1 MRGRKPIPEAL
12 RELHGHPSHRSKQQ
26 NAARHSI
33 ESDTPGTD
41 LPVPEHFNEEQVRI
55 WSHLMTHA
63 PAGILKR
70 IDTGLLSCL
79 VFSIWLH
86 QRAIAALND
95 SNLLVPA
102 SAADGAPLVQNP
114 WLQILNKQAMLIL
127 RLSGEFGFSPISR
140 ARLGIAAAQGHR
152 RESSLDEFL
161 DNRPPIPKV
170 H

>member
-1 MRGRKPIPEAL
+1 MPPLA
-12 RELHGHPSHRSKQQ
+12 
-26 NAARHSI
+26 
-33 ESDTPGTD
+33 
-41 LPVPEHFNEEQVRI
+41 
-55 WSHLMTHA
+55 
-63 PAGILKR
+63 
-70 IDTGLLSCL
+70 
-79 VFSIWLH
+79 IWLH

-140 ARLGIAAAQGHR
+140 ARLGIAAGQGQG
-152 RESSLDEFL
+152 RESALDEFL
-161 DNRPPIPKV
+161 RNVPPAPSVKKT